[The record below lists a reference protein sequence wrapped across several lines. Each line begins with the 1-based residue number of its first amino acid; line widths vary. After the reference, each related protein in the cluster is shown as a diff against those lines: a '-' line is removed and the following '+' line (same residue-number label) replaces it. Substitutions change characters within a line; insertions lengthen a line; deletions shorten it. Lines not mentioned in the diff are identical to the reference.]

1 MEERPSVL
9 FQSVN
14 KTHVEKRNV
23 YFDNAA
29 TTALEPMVVEKMTS
43 VMLSNFG
50 NPSSTHQFGRSS
62 KALLEAARKNI
73 AKWLHCSAQEI
84 VFTSGGTE
92 GDNWIVQAAVET
104 LEIERIIT
112 TKVEHH
118 AVLYPIQERAA
129 KQRDLEIV
137 YLSINREGNIDFEEL
152 EQILAVPKKTLVSL
166 MHVNNET
173 GVEIDVEKVGFLC
186 EKYQAFFH
194 SDTVQSMGKMTYD
207 LEKLKVHFLV
217 GSAHKFHGPKGVGFV
232 FVRKNTPF
240 ASFLKGGAQEKGWR
254 AGTEPVHQI
263 VGMSEALS
271 IAYQQLDENKKH
283 ITALKNAT
291 ITKLQA
297 AFPNV
302 LFNGG
307 TTTFY
312 TILNVLLPFDEKLTS
327 MILFNLD
334 MKGIAVSR
342 GSACQSGS
350 AKPSHVL
357 AEMLPEPLQK
367 LPSIRISFSKENTF
381 EEVDYLVE
389 VLKSLKV

>member
-1 MEERPSVL
+1 M
-9 FQSVN
+9 
-14 KTHVEKRNV
+14 EKRNV

-152 EQILAVPKKTLVSL
+152 AQILAVPKKTLVSL

>member
-29 TTALEPMVVEKMTS
+29 TTALDPIVVEKMTS

-73 AKWLHCSAQEI
+73 AKWLNCSAQEI

-129 KQRDLEIV
+129 KQRDVEIV
-137 YLSINREGNIDFEEL
+137 YLSVNQEGNIDFEEL

-173 GVEIDVEKVGFLC
+173 GVEIDVEKVGLLC

-194 SDTVQSMGKMTYD
+194 SDTVQSMGKITYD

-312 TILNVLLPFDEKLTS
+312 TILNVMLPFDEKLTS

-350 AKPSHVL
+350 TKPSHVL

>member
-14 KTHVEKRNV
+14 KKHVEKRNV

-29 TTALEPMVVEKMTS
+29 TTALDPIVVEKMTS

-137 YLSINREGNIDFEEL
+137 YLSINQEGNIDFEEL
-152 EQILAVPKKTLVSL
+152 EQILSVPKKTLVSL

-254 AGTEPVHQI
+254 AGTEPIHQI

-271 IAYQQLDENKKH
+271 IAYEQLDENKKH

-312 TILNVLLPFDEKLTS
+312 TILNVLLPFDEKQTS

-381 EEVDYLVE
+381 EEVEYLVE

>member
-1 MEERPSVL
+1 M
-9 FQSVN
+9 
-14 KTHVEKRNV
+14 EKRNV

-137 YLSINREGNIDFEEL
+137 YLSINQEGNIDFEEL
-152 EQILAVPKKTLVSL
+152 EQILSVPKKTLVSL

-173 GVEIDVEKVGFLC
+173 GVEIDIEKVGFLC
-186 EKYQAFFH
+186 EKYHAFFH

-254 AGTEPVHQI
+254 AGTEPIHQI

-350 AKPSHVL
+350 TKPSHVL

>member
-1 MEERPSVL
+1 
-9 FQSVN
+9 
-14 KTHVEKRNV
+14 
-23 YFDNAA
+23 
-29 TTALEPMVVEKMTS
+29 MTS

-92 GDNWIVQAAVET
+92 GDNWIVQAAIET

-137 YLSINREGNIDFEEL
+137 YLSVNQEGNIDFEEL

-173 GVEIDVEKVGFLC
+173 GVETDIEKVGFLC
-186 EKYQAFFH
+186 EKYQAYFH

-217 GSAHKFHGPKGVGFV
+217 GSAHKFHGPKGVGFI

-283 ITALKNAT
+283 ITALKHAA
-291 ITKLQA
+291 ITKLQE

-312 TILNVLLPFDEKLTS
+312 TILNALLPFDEKLTS

-350 AKPSHVL
+350 TKPSHVL

>member
-29 TTALEPMVVEKMTS
+29 TTALDPIVVEKMTS

-73 AKWLHCSAQEI
+73 AKWLNCSAQEI

-129 KQRDLEIV
+129 KQCDVEIV
-137 YLSINREGNIDFEEL
+137 YLSVNQEGNIDFEEL

-173 GVEIDVEKVGFLC
+173 GVEIDVEKVGLLC

-194 SDTVQSMGKMTYD
+194 SDTVQSMGKITYD

-312 TILNVLLPFDEKLTS
+312 TILNVMLPFDEKLTS

-350 AKPSHVL
+350 TKPSHVL

>member
-152 EQILAVPKKTLVSL
+152 AQILAVPKKTLVSL

>member
-29 TTALEPMVVEKMTS
+29 TTALDPIVVEKMTS

-73 AKWLHCSAQEI
+73 AKWLNCSAQEI

-129 KQRDLEIV
+129 KQRDVEIV
-137 YLSINREGNIDFEEL
+137 YLSVNQEGNIDFEEL

-173 GVEIDVEKVGFLC
+173 GVEIDVEKVGLLC

-312 TILNVLLPFDEKLTS
+312 TILNVMLPFDEKLTS

-350 AKPSHVL
+350 TKPSHVL

>member
-1 MEERPSVL
+1 
-9 FQSVN
+9 
-14 KTHVEKRNV
+14 
-23 YFDNAA
+23 
-29 TTALEPMVVEKMTS
+29 
-43 VMLSNFG
+43 
-50 NPSSTHQFGRSS
+50 
-62 KALLEAARKNI
+62 
-73 AKWLHCSAQEI
+73 
-84 VFTSGGTE
+84 
-92 GDNWIVQAAVET
+92 
-104 LEIERIIT
+104 
-112 TKVEHH
+112 
-118 AVLYPIQERAA
+118 
-129 KQRDLEIV
+129 
-137 YLSINREGNIDFEEL
+137 
-152 EQILAVPKKTLVSL
+152 
-166 MHVNNET
+166 
-173 GVEIDVEKVGFLC
+173 
-186 EKYQAFFH
+186 
-194 SDTVQSMGKMTYD
+194 
-207 LEKLKVHFLV
+207 LV
-217 GSAHKFHGPKGVGFV
+217 GSAHKFHGPKGVGFI

-254 AGTEPVHQI
+254 AGTEPIHQI

-283 ITALKNAT
+283 ITALKNAA
-291 ITKLQA
+291 ITKLQE

-312 TILNVLLPFDEKLTS
+312 TILNALLPFDEKLTS

-350 AKPSHVL
+350 TKPSHVL